1 MALPTA
7 SRLDVLRAALLVL
20 VTSCATLVLELAAAR
35 LLAPFIGASLHT
47 WTSIIGVVLAGISLG
62 SYAGG
67 RLSERGASFRWLAAL
82 TALGAALALLP
93 LGWVAVLG
101 DGAGLRAVPVLPRT
115 FLLTFL
121 GFFPVSFVLAMV
133 TPLAL
138 RLLLPDLGRAG
149 RVGGLLYALGTLG
162 GLAGNF
168 LTGFVLVAWFPVPTI
183 VVTVSGALF
192 LCALL
197 ALPRASVSAPPAAP
211 APQGEALTTAAQE
224 SVAASPRTG
233 VDLRTRPALAC
244 LLVACA
250 SFCTLAIELAASR
263 ILAPT
268 VGVSLLSWTGIIGV
282 VLAGMALGNV
292 VGGHLA
298 DRWPRQEVLAGSLL
312 VSAVSCLLVPPV
324 HQWLVLTGLFDGLG
338 LQARIVAYTAAV
350 FLVPVTALGT
360 LSPQV
365 LRLALADVGQAG
377 RTVGRLSAWSTAGAL
392 LGSFLTGWWLIA
404 RVGVYPL
411 VVGASLGLVA
421 LAAFMGQA
429 WRRPR
434 FFGATAGTLALAG
447 VLGALGLFA
456 SPCTEETDYF
466 CIKVNHVEHDGRRLL
481 AMQLDH
487 LTHTLV
493 DLEDPSYLGYPHGYI
508 HSEVVRHVA
517 ARTAEPRVL
526 VIGGGGYVVP
536 RWVETYVPQVR
547 MEVVEIDPAVTR
559 IALERFGVRPDT
571 RIASYSLDGRQYLQ
585 EMAERGAYDL
595 IIQDAVND
603 LSVPYH
609 LMTREYDTLVRSLLQ
624 PDGIYLLTV
633 IDEIPRGG
641 FLRSAIRTMQ
651 DVFPHVELLHDA
663 RSGSKGQGVY
673 IVAGSVRPLELER
686 LPELLRGL
694 GIDRPR
700 TGRVPRSEVDAYLAA
715 GPALLLTDDFAPVD
729 NLLAELF
736 LLREQ
741 VAP

>member
-1 MALPTA
+1 MASLTA
-7 SRLDVLRAALLVL
+7 SRLDVFRAALLVL

-67 RLSERGASFRWLAAL
+67 RLSERGASFRWLAGL
-82 TALGAALALLP
+82 TSLGAVLALLP

-101 DGAGLRAVPVLPRT
+101 DGAALRAIPVLPRT

-138 RLLLPDLGRAG
+138 RLLLPDLARAG
-149 RVGGLLYALGTLG
+149 RIGGLLYALGTLG

-183 VVTVSGALF
+183 VLTVAGALL
-192 LCALL
+192 LCALM
-197 ALPRASVSAPPAAP
+197 ALPRASVSAPPILATPVGDVGPSVTPEAP
-211 APQGEALTTAAQE
+211 RG
-224 SVAASPRTG
+224 G
-233 VDLRTRPALAC
+233 VDLRTRPVLAC
-244 LLVACA
+244 VLVACA

-282 VLAGMALGNV
+282 VLMGMALGNF

-298 DRWPRQEVLAGSLL
+298 DRWPRQGVLAGSLL
-312 VSAVSCLLVPPV
+312 VAAASCLLIPPV
-324 HQWLVLTGLFDGLG
+324 HQWLVRRELFEGMG

-365 LRLALADVGQAG
+365 LRLTLSDLGQAG

-404 RVGVYPL
+404 AVGVYPL

-421 LAAFMGQA
+421 LAAFVGQV
-429 WRRPR
+429 WRTPR
-434 FFGATAGTLALAG
+434 LFGATTGTLALAG
-447 VLGALGLFA
+447 VFGWLGLFA

-466 CIKVNHVEHDGRRLL
+466 CIQVNPVDYQGRKLL
-481 AMQLDH
+481 AMQLDQ

-493 DLEDPSYLGYPHGYI
+493 DLKDPSYLGNAYCYI

-517 ARTAEPRVL
+517 ERAAAPRML
-526 VIGGGGYVVP
+526 MIGGGGYVVP

-559 IALERFGVRPDT
+559 IALERFGVKPDT
-571 RIASYSLDGRQYLQ
+571 RIASFSLDGRQYLQ
-585 EMAERGAYDL
+585 ELAERGAYDL

-609 LMTREYDTLVRSLLQ
+609 LVTREYDALVRSLLK

-633 IDEIPRGG
+633 IDEIPRGA
-641 FLRSAIRTMQ
+641 FLRAAIRTVQ
-651 DVFPHVELLHDA
+651 EVFPHVEVLHDA
-663 RSGSKGQGVY
+663 RTGSKGQGVY
-673 IVAGSVRPLELER
+673 IIAGSGRPMELER
-686 LPELLRGL
+686 LPELLRGV
-694 GIDRPR
+694 GIERPR
-700 TGRVPRSEVDAYLAA
+700 TGLVPRAEIDAYLAE
-715 GPALLLTDDFAPVD
+715 GPALVLTDDFAPVD

>member
-1 MALPTA
+1 MASLTA
-7 SRLDVLRAALLVL
+7 SRLDVFRAALLVL

-67 RLSERGASFRWLAAL
+67 RLSERGASFRWLAGL
-82 TALGAALALLP
+82 TALGAVLALLP

-101 DGAGLRAVPVLPRT
+101 DGAALRAIPVLPRT

-138 RLLLPDLGRAG
+138 RLLLPDLARAG
-149 RVGGLLYALGTLG
+149 RIGGLLYALGTLG

-183 VVTVSGALF
+183 VLTVAGTLL
-192 LCALL
+192 LCALM
-197 ALPRASVSAPPAAP
+197 ALPKASVIAPPVPATPSSGDGVTLEAP
-211 APQGEALTTAAQE
+211 RA
-224 SVAASPRTG
+224 G
-233 VDLRTRPALAC
+233 VDLRTRPVLAC
-244 LLVACA
+244 FVVACA

-282 VLAGMALGNV
+282 VLMGMALGNF

-298 DRWPRQEVLAGSLL
+298 DRWPRQGVLAGSLL
-312 VSAVSCLLVPPV
+312 AAAASCLLIPPV
-324 HQWLVLTGLFDGLG
+324 HQWLVVREAFEGLG
-338 LQARIVAYTAAV
+338 LQGRIVAYTAAV

-365 LRLALADVGQAG
+365 LRLALSDLGQAG

-404 RVGVYPL
+404 AVGVYPL

-421 LAAFMGQA
+421 LAAFVGQV
-429 WRRPR
+429 WRTPR
-434 FFGATAGTLALAG
+434 LFGATAGTLALAG
-447 VLGALGLFA
+447 VFGSLGLFA

-466 CIKVNHVEHDGRRLL
+466 CIKVNPVDYQGRKLL
-481 AMQLDH
+481 AMQLDQ

-493 DLEDPSYLGYPHGYI
+493 DLKDPSYLGNAYCYI

-517 ARTAEPRVL
+517 TRTAEPRML
-526 VIGGGGYVVP
+526 MIGGGGYVVP

-559 IALERFGVRPDT
+559 IALERFGVKPDT
-571 RIASYSLDGRQYLQ
+571 RIASFSLDGRQYLQ

-609 LMTREYDTLVRSLLQ
+609 LVTREYDELVRSLLK

-633 IDEIPRGG
+633 IDEIPRGA
-641 FLRSAIRTMQ
+641 FLRAAIRTVQ
-651 DVFPHVELLHDA
+651 AVFPHVEVLHDA
-663 RSGSKGQGVY
+663 RGGSKGQGVY
-673 IVAGSVRPLELER
+673 IVAGSRQPMELER
-686 LPELLRGL
+686 LPELLKGM
-694 GIDRPR
+694 GIERPR
-700 TGRVPRSEVDAYLAA
+700 TGRVPRAEIDAYLSA
-715 GPALLLTDDFAPVD
+715 GPALVLTDDFAPVD

>member
-1 MALPTA
+1 MAPLTA
-7 SRLDVLRAALLVL
+7 SRLDVLRAALLVW

-67 RLSERGASFRWLAAL
+67 RLSERGASFRWLAGL
-82 TALGAALALLP
+82 TALGAVLALLP

-101 DGAGLRAVPVLPRT
+101 DGASLRPIPVLPRT

-138 RLLLPDLGRAG
+138 RLLLPELGRAG
-149 RVGGLLYALGTLG
+149 RIVGLLYALGTLG
-162 GLAGNF
+162 SLAGNF

-183 VVTVSGALF
+183 VLTVSGALL

-197 ALPRASVSAPPAAP
+197 ALPRASVAAPPVVPAAP
-211 APQGEALTTAAQE
+211 VAEAAAVRPGAAPSAA
-224 SVAASPRTG
+224 G
-233 VDLRTRPALAC
+233 VDLRTRPMLAC
-244 LLVACA
+244 FLVASA

-282 VLAGMALGNV
+282 VLTGMALGNF

-298 DRWPRQEVLAGSLL
+298 DRWPRQGVLAGSMLL
-312 VSAVSCLLVPPV
+312 AAASCLLIPPV
-324 HQWLVLTGLFDGLG
+324 HQWLVLKGHFDGLG

-350 FLVPVTALGT
+350 FLLPVTALGT

-365 LRLALADVGQAG
+365 LRLTLADVGRAG
-377 RTVGRLSAWSTAGAL
+377 RTVGLLYAWSTAGAL

-404 RVGVYPL
+404 KVGVYPL
-411 VVGASLGLVA
+411 VMGASLGLVA
-421 LAAFMGQA
+421 LAAFVGQV
-429 WRRPR
+429 WRQPR
-434 FFGATAGTLALAG
+434 LFGASVGTLALAG
-447 VLGALGLFA
+447 SLGALGLFA

-466 CIKVNHVEHDGRRLL
+466 CIQINQVEHDGRRIL

-487 LTHTLV
+487 LTHTTV
-493 DLEDPSYLGYPHGYI
+493 DLGDPSYLGYPYCYI
-508 HSEVVRHVA
+508 HSELIRHVA
-517 ARTAEPRVL
+517 ARTPTPRVL
-526 VIGGGGYVVP
+526 MIGGGGYVVP

-559 IALERFGVRPDT
+559 IARERFGVRPDT
-571 RIASYSLDGRQYLQ
+571 RIASFNLDGRQYLQ

-595 IIQDAVND
+595 IVQDAVND

-609 LMTREYDTLVRSLLQ
+609 LMTREYDVLVRSLLK
-624 PDGIYLLTV
+624 PEGIYLLTV
-633 IDEIPRGG
+633 IDEIPRGA
-641 FLRSAIRTMQ
+641 FLRSALRTMQ

-673 IVAGSVRPLELER
+673 IVAGSGQPMALER
-686 LPELLRGL
+686 LPALLRGA
-694 GIDRPR
+694 GIERPR
-700 TGRVPRSEVDAYLAA
+700 TGRVPRAEIDAYMAA
-715 GPALLLTDDFAPVD
+715 GPAHLLTDDFAPVD
-729 NLLAELF
+729 NLLAEFF

-741 VAP
+741 VSP

>member
-1 MALPTA
+1 MALLPA

-67 RLSERGASFRWLAAL
+67 RLSERGASFRWLAGL
-82 TALGAALALLP
+82 TALGAVLALLP

-101 DGAGLRAVPVLPRT
+101 DGAALRPIPVLPRT

-149 RVGGLLYALGTLG
+149 RIVGLLYALGTLG
-162 GLAGNF
+162 SLAGNF

-183 VVTVSGALF
+183 VLTVSGALL

-197 ALPRASVSAPPAAP
+197 ALPKASVSAPPVEPVAP
-211 APQGEALTTAAQE
+211 APAGA
-224 SVAASPRTG
+224 VAAADAAPSSTG
-233 VDLRTRPALAC
+233 VDLRARPVLAC
-244 LLVACA
+244 FLVASA

-282 VLAGMALGNV
+282 VLTGMALGNF

-298 DRWPRQEVLAGSLL
+298 DRWPRQEVLAGSMLL
-312 VSAVSCLLVPPV
+312 AAASCLLIPPI
-324 HQWLVLTGLFDGLG
+324 HQWLVLKGHFDGLG

-350 FLVPVTALGT
+350 FLLPVTALGT

-365 LRLALADVGQAG
+365 LRLALADVERAG
-377 RTVGRLSAWSTAGAL
+377 RTVGRLYAWSTAGAL

-404 RVGVYPL
+404 KVGVYPL
-411 VVGASLGLVA
+411 VMGASLGLVA
-421 LAAFMGQA
+421 LAAFVGQV

-434 FFGATAGTLALAG
+434 FVGATAGTLALAG
-447 VLGALGLFA
+447 TFGALGLFA

-466 CIKVNHVEHDGRRLL
+466 CIKVNQVEHDGRRLL

-487 LTHTLV
+487 LTHTMV

-559 IALERFGVRPDT
+559 IALERFGVKPDT
-571 RIASYSLDGRQYLQ
+571 RITSFSLDGRQFLQ

-595 IIQDAVND
+595 IVQDAVND

-609 LMTREYDTLVRSLLQ
+609 LMTREYDMLVRSLLK
-624 PDGIYLLTV
+624 PDGLYLLTV
-633 IDEIPRGG
+633 IDEIPRGS
-641 FLRSAIRTMQ
+641 FLRSALRTMQ

-673 IVAGSVRPLELER
+673 IVAGSARPMELER

-694 GIDRPR
+694 GIEQPR
-700 TGRVPRSEVDAYLAA
+700 TGRVPRTEIDAYLAA